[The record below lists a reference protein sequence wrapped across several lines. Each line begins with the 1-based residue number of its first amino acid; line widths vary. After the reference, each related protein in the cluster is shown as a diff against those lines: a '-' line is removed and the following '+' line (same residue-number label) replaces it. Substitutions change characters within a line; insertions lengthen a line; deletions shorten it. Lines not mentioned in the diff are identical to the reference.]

1 MEQEKNPIMLL
12 FPLEKAKKFNKK
24 YLFIGRTISKIV
36 FSLNYDLEK
45 AEYKIDAENYAMASF
60 LSAIIYSII
69 FTFIGFTFGIVIFR
83 GLKTDVFLVAIG
95 GALAGFFGALIFHL
109 LFPKIKANQIAAQVD
124 QELLFALRTML
135 IQLSSGVSLFETM
148 KSISRSNYG
157 QVSEEFRDV
166 VRDIN
171 SGLSETKALEKLAFK
186 TNSDI
191 LKKTIWQVI
200 TTIKSGG
207 SVVNAMQSE
216 VEELV
221 GKQME
226 TIKNYSASLN
236 LWTLIYLII
245 AAAMPSLG
253 VTFLVIASSISSS
266 GIGTEAVI
274 LIAVLAFCVQTALIF
289 LIRAQVPKV
298 IK

>member
-1 MEQEKNPIMLL
+1 
-12 FPLEKAKKFNKK
+12 
-24 YLFIGRTISKIV
+24 
-36 FSLNYDLEK
+36 
-45 AEYKIDAENYAMASF
+45 
-60 LSAIIYSII
+60 
-69 FTFIGFTFGIVIFR
+69 
-83 GLKTDVFLVAIG
+83 
-95 GALAGFFGALIFHL
+95 
-109 LFPKIKANQIAAQVD
+109 
-124 QELLFALRTML
+124 ML
-135 IQLSSGVSLFETM
+135 IQLSSGVSLCETM

-274 LIAVLAFCVQTALIF
+274 LIAVLAFCVQAALIF